1 MSNSQYKSPFD
12 TNVGEL
18 TVEEV
23 IERLR
28 KMGIEPNLWVD
39 NEDRV
44 KDGDKA
50 RLPSLTHYAE
60 LLRQMGSLIET
71 QVKNDVKEMDQ
82 LVYQLRRLEKGIGK
96 KGEG

>member
-12 TNVGEL
+12 LNVGDL

-23 IERLR
+23 KERLR
-28 KMGIEPNLWVD
+28 EMGIEPNSWVD
-39 NEDRV
+39 NEGRV
-44 KDGDKA
+44 KEGDKA